1 MFRKEYALRATDLA
15 ASDRATS
22 PRSAGASRPVVRRV
36 QETPGIPCPCG
47 TAYRVLQGADNSPAS
62 VHFVDIR
69 TDSDRHYHRTFTEIY
84 TCLEGTG
91 AIELDGAIVELTP
104 GTVVVIPPEV
114 RHRAYPTGDHG
125 GLRILNTVVPPFDP
139 ADEWL
144 D

>member
-1 MFRKEYALRATDLA
+1 M
-15 ASDRATS
+15 
-22 PRSAGASRPVVRRV
+22 
-36 QETPGIPCPCG
+36 QETPGVPCPCG
-47 TAYRVLQGADNSPAS
+47 IAYRVLQGADGSPVS

-84 TCLEGTG
+84 TCLEGAG

-114 RHRAYPTGDHG
+114 RHRAYPTGENG